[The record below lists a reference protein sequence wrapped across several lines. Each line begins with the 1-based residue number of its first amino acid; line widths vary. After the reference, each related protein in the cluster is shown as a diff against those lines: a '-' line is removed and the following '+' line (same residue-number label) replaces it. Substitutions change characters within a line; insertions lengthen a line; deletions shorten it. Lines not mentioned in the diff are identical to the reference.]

1 MGTGKSLLVITD
13 GQLLETTSS
22 ATRINYLKVLEDY
35 QRLGVRHIHFV
46 SLKMHPAQLN
56 ALLRQNPLWKAHTWD
71 QTRAGL
77 QKVFDEIARDI
88 DAMET
93 GKSLVATQVIKQ
105 RIFHWFFPALVL
117 FLMAMGLRLHKTMR
131 QAP

>member
-1 MGTGKSLLVITD
+1 MLTD
-13 GQLLETTSS
+13 GQLLDTTSS
-22 ATRINYLKVLEDY
+22 ATRINYLHVLDEY

-46 SLKMHPAQLN
+46 SLKTHPAQLN
-56 ALLRQNPLWKAHTWD
+56 SRLRQNPLWKAHTWD

-105 RIFHWFFPALVL
+105 RIFHWFFPALML
-117 FLMAMGLRLHKTMR
+117 LLMAVGLRLHKTMR
-131 QAP
+131 QVP